1 MAHEETKRLVPGAKT
16 AVLFIHGI
24 CGTPDHFRSVLPLED
39 LVPEDCSVY
48 NLRLDGHG
56 GTASDFGRSSMEEW
70 KRYVWQIFE
79 DLTKDHQKVILVG
92 HSMGTLFSIQLA
104 ASYSDRVCALFLLGV
119 PLRVRLRLFGVRNFI
134 RFGFGELD
142 EKDPVQKALKLA
154 SGITPTKKV
163 WRYLPWIPR
172 MLELF
177 VQMRETVK
185 CLKDLSVPTFAFQSR
200 RDEVVSLRS
209 GERLEES
216 GRVFVKTLPGSTHFY
231 YPPEEANLLQQQF
244 LHLLVHY
251 R

>member
-1 MAHEETKRLVPGAKT
+1 MAHEETKRLLPGAKT

-24 CGTPDHFRSVLPLED
+24 CGTPDHFRTVLPLEM
-39 LVPEDCSVY
+39 LVPGDCSVY

-56 GTASDFGRSSMEEW
+56 GTASDFGRSSMMAW
-70 KRYVWQIFE
+70 KQQVWQIFE
-79 DLTKDHQKVILVG
+79 SLLKTHQKVILVG

-104 ASYSDRVCALFLLGV
+104 VSHRERVAALFLLGV
-119 PLRVRLRLFGVRNFI
+119 PLRVNLRLFGIRNFI
-134 RFGFGELD
+134 RFGFGKLD
-142 EKDPVQKALKLA
+142 ERDPVQKSLQMA
-154 SGITPTKKV
+154 SGITPTKKL

-177 VQMRETVK
+177 GQMGETGK
-185 CLKDLSVPTFAFQSR
+185 CLRALSVPTFAFQSR

-209 GERLEES
+209 GKRLVES

-244 LHLLVHY
+244 LRLLDQY